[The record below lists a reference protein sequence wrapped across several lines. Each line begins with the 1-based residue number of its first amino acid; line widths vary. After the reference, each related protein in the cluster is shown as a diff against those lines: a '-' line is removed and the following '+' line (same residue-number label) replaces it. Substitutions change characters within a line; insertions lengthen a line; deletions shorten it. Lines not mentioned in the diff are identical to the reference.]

1 MTGRPTSIRSGH
13 SLTGDSTPELPAVE
27 QQPIRGDVKRTQTPQ
42 RSSAPAEATKSES
55 SSFFGRFWSRPK
67 PPAFLKPA
75 GRGGDRGGAQASGGG
90 FDCREGR
97 QQRSLIRREVRC
109 FLATHAA

>member
-1 MTGRPTSIRSGH
+1 MTGRPTAIRSGH

-75 GRGGDRGGAQASGGG
+75 GRGGDEAARKRAAAASTAAKAASS
-90 FDCREGR
+90 GR
-97 QQRSLIRREVRC
+97 
-109 FLATHAA
+109 